1 MGYPIDGLGDH
12 AHHRLAIGPDEVRTR
27 RLSAIHDF
35 AVDEFALQIGGDE
48 VYAADV
54 ASIAHGICE
63 ETTLENYWQIY

>member
-1 MGYPIDGLGDH
+1 MGLVITHTIGWPSDPM
-12 AHHRLAIGPDEVRTR
+12 RLEPAGCLQYTTV
-27 RLSAIHDF
+27 

-54 ASIAHGICE
+54 ASIARGICE